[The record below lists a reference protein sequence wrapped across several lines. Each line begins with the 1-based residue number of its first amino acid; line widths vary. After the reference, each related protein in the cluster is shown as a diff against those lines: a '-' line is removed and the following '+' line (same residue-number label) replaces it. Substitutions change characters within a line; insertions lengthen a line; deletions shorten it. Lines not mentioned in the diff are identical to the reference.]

1 MIRISA
7 ITILIAGLT
16 TVVVFAKDKKIT
28 GDIEYGQHLAA
39 ECVTCHS
46 AQGKDKG
53 IPPITGWN
61 IDAFK
66 SVIYAYKS
74 NELENPAMRLIAGRL
89 DEEQIASLAVYFAS
103 QPESE

>member
-1 MIRISA
+1 MIKLSA
-7 ITILIAGLT
+7 ITILMTGLSP
-16 TVVVFAKDKKIT
+16 VVLAKDTKVV

-53 IPPITGWN
+53 IPSITGWN

-66 SVIYAYKS
+66 SVINAYKS
-74 NELENPAMRLIAGRL
+74 KELENPAMRLIAGRL
-89 DEEQIASLAVYFAS
+89 DEEQIASLALYFAS